1 MIFIFFKTVRAT
13 KVNER
18 KQTQKN
24 SLSGGA
30 TLRRCGS
37 GHQEIKTVTG
47 PHVAD
52 SRDGKEIEY
61 YWFEAYKKGHGND
74 WISTE
79 VCDVYSCGATAA
91 QEGALEES
99 CEATCEAT
107 QIDDIETPSIEARVA
122 AATSVATKEN
132 EGVLAVVDAASA
144 VVAASDASPAPQ
156 VEGAAAA
163 PAGGSSSEENEGVP
177 AVVDADVQLCCEGW
191 RSLES
196 EHRPLTA

>member
-1 MIFIFFKTVRAT
+1 M
-13 KVNER
+13 
-18 KQTQKN
+18 
-24 SLSGGA
+24 
-30 TLRRCGS
+30 
-37 GHQEIKTVTG
+37 TG

-107 QIDDIETPSIEARVA
+107 HIDNIGTPSIEARGA
-122 AATSVATKEN
+122 AAAPAGGPSSEEN
-132 EGVLAVVDAASA
+132 EGVPAVVDAASA
-144 VVAASDASPAPQ
+144 VVAASDASPAPHE
-156 VEGAAAA
+156 EGATAA
-163 PAGGSSSEENEGVP
+163 PAGGSSSKENEGVP